1 MEFSLFLSTKDLN
14 SNHSGTPE
22 PDSLPSFFIESSS
35 ARMPVI
41 MFNGLILITVFAT
54 VLQDKAYAT
63 HFLRCSFSDK
73 SAEVEKKK
81 IKNYI

>member
-1 MEFSLFLSTKDLN
+1 MEFSLFFSTNNLN
-14 SNHSGTPE
+14 SDHSGTSE
-22 PDSLPSFFIESSS
+22 PSFFIDSSS

-41 MFNGLILITVFAT
+41 MFNGLILTTVFAT

-73 SAEVEKKK
+73 SAEVENEK